1 MSSPPFVLRD
11 SRASQTRA
19 RVKITQCE
27 TKGHASR
34 LAFLAWGDFHARSRF
49 AHFTIHEEKWGT
61 TLSLS
66 CTNTNLRVSNKFIAI
81 QFRINP
87 VRFCFATF
95 KQCCQKAAQFT
106 LLLIH
111 DQYHDSF
118 FLGRDR

>member
-1 MSSPPFVLRD
+1 M
-11 SRASQTRA
+11 
-19 RVKITQCE
+19 KITQCE
-27 TKGHASR
+27 TKRHASR
-34 LAFLAWGDFHARSRF
+34 LAFLTWGDFHARSRF
-49 AHFTIHEEKWGT
+49 ARSTIHEEKWGT

-66 CTNTNLRVSNKFIAI
+66 CRNTNLRVSNKFIMI

-111 DQYHDSF
+111 DQYHNWF
-118 FLGRDR
+118 FLGRSR

>member
-1 MSSPPFVLRD
+1 MPRVSPF
-11 SRASQTRA
+11 SRG
-19 RVKITQCE
+19 VI
-27 TKGHASR
+27 
-34 LAFLAWGDFHARSRF
+34 
-49 AHFTIHEEKWGT
+49 TIHEEMWGT

-66 CTNTNLRVSNKFIAI
+66 CRNTNLRVSNKFIVI

-95 KQCCQKAAQFT
+95 KQCCQKAGQFT

-118 FLGRDR
+118 FLGRDKIVMNAYIVLFSFRRGAYQKLGTLTVLNSYNN